1 MINIGSREDVFFKI
15 TTIIKNPNKR
25 AANPLVVRLHC
36 HVIYPLPIYLF
47 TLLMGS
53 FTCLGKIY
61 DTQFY
66 YDGGLP
72 ICLPYLG
79 DFSLSLID
87 ITNFC
92 KHIPYFD
99 SFYIS

>member
-1 MINIGSREDVFFKI
+1 MIDIGSREDVFF
-15 TTIIKNPNKR
+15 IKNPDKR

-36 HVIYPLPIYLF
+36 HAIYPLPIYLS

-61 DTQFY
+61 DMQFY

-87 ITNFC
+87 IMNFC